1 MSAQHDSTGSPRRAM
16 LAFLFAIGLTTAALA
31 ETKPVNMK
39 FSDPG
44 NDEDAIVSVVF
55 IDTTR
60 AEGDPLK
67 HRFIPVRIP
76 ANSNA
81 QQKRNEISLELERK
95 GYTVNNVG
103 ENGLTMPNIDS
114 KVEVVFLNGG
124 TMEHDVVTTTQPV
137 KGESRFEGS
146 FEPFTPDR
154 QPAIFTAGIVT
165 DVGELSATI
174 SAQELNFQT
183 DGPIIC
189 QALFQRLAPRAP
201 QYGAQINYAGDRL
214 EIYFDPAYTV
224 TQGGVI
230 WGTDSPSEGCGGGLT
245 LEYPDYALTVDNL
258 VAGGRASFSVDGA
271 RPQESIS
278 FYYALQTGE
287 TYIPSLN
294 VTLDLLNPV
303 FMGTARADN
312 LGRAAIVRTVPR
324 NARGVTVHFQAA
336 SFEKLSQVVTERVR

>member
-1 MSAQHDSTGSPRRAM
+1 MSAQHDSIGSPRRAM

-31 ETKPVNMK
+31 ETKPVNMT

-44 NDEDAIVSVVF
+44 NSRDATVTIQF
-55 IDTTR
+55 QDT
-60 AEGDPLK
+60 AKDINDPNSY
-67 HRFIPVRIP
+67 RYVDVTIP

-81 QQKRNEISLELERK
+81 QQKRDAIARK
-95 GYTVNNVG
+95 LRDNGYTVNNVG
-103 ENGLTMPNIDS
+103 DNGLTMPNIDS
-114 KVEVVFLNGG
+114 KVRVYFYNRD
-124 TMEHDVVTTTQPV
+124 TMEHDVVTCAAPADGSV
-137 KGESRFEGS
+137 RFSG
-146 FEPFTPDR
+146 FFDPFTPDR

-258 VAGGRASFSVDGA
+258 VAGGRAYFSVSGA
-271 RPQESIS
+271 PPMESIS
-278 FYYALQTGE
+278 FYYGLSTGE

-312 LGRAAIVRTVPR
+312 LGRASIVRTVPR

-336 SFEKLSQVVTERVR
+336 SFERLSQTVTEVVR

>member
-1 MSAQHDSTGSPRRAM
+1 MSAQQTSSVRRAM
-16 LAFLFAIGLTTAALA
+16 LAFLFAIGLTTAAMA

-214 EIYFDPAYTV
+214 EVYFDPAYTV
-224 TQGGVI
+224 TTGGVVF
-230 WGTDSPSEGCGGGLT
+230 GTSSKSEGCSGT
-245 LEYPDYALTVDNL
+245 LDIARDQNL
-258 VAGGRASFSVDGA
+258 HLELAGQCPGPVQLSWSGA
-271 RPQESIS
+271 PLGSTLGIV
-278 FYYALQTGE
+278 FAMNTGS
-287 TYIPSLN
+287 YVIPTGPCAGT
-294 VTLDLLNPV
+294 TLDL
-303 FMGTARADN
+303 GTSQLRLYNTIGSGNGSGAVNAQAGPGACGGYVQLIAVPSCATSNVAR
-312 LGRAAIVRTVPR
+312 VP
-324 NARGVTVHFQAA
+324 
-336 SFEKLSQVVTERVR
+336 